1 MKKILA
7 NLIGKK
13 FSVYVGGEFER
24 MTDFLGFIKLLADYS
39 DFFNY
44 TRKEQFEILNNI
56 MGNNRFVVVDS
67 NIFVKVRL

>member
-1 MKKILA
+1 MKKLLA

-39 DFFNY
+39 DFMQFD
-44 TRKEQFEILNNI
+44 KHEQIFWLKA
-56 MGNNRFVVVDS
+56 VVRDMYAPVDAD
-67 NIFVKVRL
+67 IYVKIGR